1 MSWAGFF
8 RWGVLLGG
16 AVVSAFAVVYTKHQT
31 RVLFTEI
38 QRLEAALDGY
48 EVEWGQLQLEL
59 TTLAEHNRIEQKSR
73 QMGLMLPEKDAI
85 VYLKP

>member
-1 MSWAGFF
+1 MSWAGGV
-8 RWGVLLGG
+8 RWGILLSG
-16 AVVSAFAVVYTKHQT
+16 AVVSAFAVVSTKHQT